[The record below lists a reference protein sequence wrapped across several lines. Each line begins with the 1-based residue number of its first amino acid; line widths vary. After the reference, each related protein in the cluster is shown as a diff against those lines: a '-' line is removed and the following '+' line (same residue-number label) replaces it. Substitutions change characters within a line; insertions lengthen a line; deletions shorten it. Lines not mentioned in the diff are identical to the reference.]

1 MNYFSDPIRA
11 FLYSLSFLSYNL
23 SFTLTIINI
32 QNQMQNLVVF
42 NSVIEDHDSFT
53 FFFLFFAFQSFTI
66 IALTQ
71 KQKFEVMNLVPSLA
85 FGSNFTIFFPLRL
98 CDLEGLPFSPL
109 WFHGII
115 EFQDVRRSYNGMI
128 QFLLFYRGGNGG
140 PWALDDSPVI
150 TRYLATGSNC
160 FLLQKDGV
168 GGESDIRHPEPLTPN
183 GYPCFTHPSTQ
194 VLPPTGVS
202 AEMEITVPGC
212 SIPVR

>member
-85 FGSNFTIFFPLRL
+85 FGSNFTIFFPSQTLRSGRPSIFPPL
-98 CDLEGLPFSPL
+98 VSWNHRISGCKEILQWYDPIPFILQRRKWGSL
-109 WFHGII
+109 GI
-115 EFQDVRRSYNGMI
+115 R
-128 QFLLFYRGGNGG
+128 
-140 PWALDDSPVI
+140 
-150 TRYLATGSNC
+150 
-160 FLLQKDGV
+160 
-168 GGESDIRHPEPLTPN
+168 
-183 GYPCFTHPSTQ
+183 
-194 VLPPTGVS
+194 
-202 AEMEITVPGC
+202 
-212 SIPVR
+212 